1 MEEEQSIEEQ
11 VQEEPLELVKPIS
24 KVLKIVKT
32 LGAKKK
38 IDFLSDNLGNNQY
51 KSTVIAVAKE
61 HKVPI
66 KKGKEGKTKPT

>member
-38 IDFLSDNLGNNQY
+38 LISFQ
-51 KSTVIAVAKE
+51 I
-61 HKVPI
+61 I
-66 KKGKEGKTKPT
+66 